1 MKESVRGAH
10 MFGCCFL
17 RTDRHMPRLLG
28 VKLQTISCFLWDALE
43 FAACSDLRLP
53 QCHGLEERWGGRE
66 KRWRA
71 ESSKKQTSNNSN
83 NVKI

>member
-1 MKESVRGAH
+1 

-28 VKLQTISCFLWDALE
+28 VKLQTISCFLWDVSE

-53 QCHGLEERWGGRE
+53 QCHDGLEESERGGERRQKVE
-66 KRWRA
+66 RR
-71 ESSKKQTSNNSN
+71 KQQKANE
-83 NVKI
+83 